1 MRFVFF
7 IMMMAV
13 SGCIPLES
21 GRTAIAACPPAGL
34 ADVVFYTG
42 SPAQGVVLAPDETS
56 GIKRWNVGSVAG
68 NAYLQCV
75 YDDGNEVVQRLP
87 STFIACDFTPA
98 EAAAAPTLACDVR
111 R

>member
-7 IMMMAV
+7 IMLMAV

-21 GRTAIAACPPAGL
+21 GRTAIAACPQAGL
-34 ADVVFYTG
+34 SDVAFYSG
-42 SPAQGVVLAPDETS
+42 SPQQGVVLPAEQQGTL
-56 GIKRWNVGSVAG
+56 KRWDVGAVSG
-68 NAYLQCV
+68 NAYLQCI

-87 STFIACDFTPA
+87 ATFTSCDFDVQSTV
-98 EAAAAPTLACDVR
+98 LACDVR